1 MHFELDKILLDDILF
16 HMENQE
22 GDFLLDSK
30 KGIIIDLINSETPDK
45 TDQEEG
51 RFIRLPD
58 WKPANGYRLMERFTA
73 GLKNPVLREELS
85 SALNRNR
92 GVFRAFRDALSQ
104 YPESEKQ
111 WFSFKEQQM
120 KNEAIIWYNS
130 LREEW
135 GLEPIGLEPE
145 DNMAVV
151 LEDFV
156 ISEQLTGNNEELTVN
171 KEQLAESNR
180 TFGSEQRTKIIFTA
194 ETAAGES
201 VGEITAAINDS
212 LLCITLFEVKPEYRG
227 MGIGKT
233 LLAKM
238 LEKADAQ
245 GLDVQIDLPAES
257 EFFARALLLE
267 EFKPVMQRFV
277 REVGSRK

>member
-22 GDFLLDSK
+22 GEFLLDSK

-104 YPESEKQ
+104 YPEFKKQ

-194 ETAAGES
+194 ETAGGEHAGKIHAS
-201 VGEITAAINDS
+201 LSNSILCIDS
-212 LLCITLFEVKPEYRG
+212 LEVKPEYRG

-245 GLDVQIDLPAES
+245 GMDVQIDLPVES
-257 EFFARALLLE
+257 EFFARSLLLE
-267 EFKPVMQRFV
+267 EFKPVMQRYV
-277 REVGSRK
+277 RKAGN